1 MSELDLSA
9 AVKLEAIGML
19 SAVVRLLAGTK
30 IDQQRVGQ
38 TARESQSSLADYLAQ
53 VVAAGTTHTWPPR

>member
-30 IDQQRVGQ
+30 ID
-38 TARESQSSLADYLAQ
+38 
-53 VVAAGTTHTWPPR
+53 